1 MALIDK
7 FAKLAKDN
15 IFKVSSQPVKYFD
28 KIALMN
34 KQSSETANKISSA
47 TINKINQQEQNKR

>member
-7 FAKLAKDN
+7 FAKKTNDN
-15 IFKVSSQPVKYFD
+15 LIKSPATVNKYFD

-47 TINKINQQEQNKR
+47 NIARIAKDIPR